1 MAYINLSGL
10 LSGHTTSDEDVVEV
24 YQNNLK
30 AKSSFLPN
38 IPLKDFLLDYAEKVA
53 TFVDNFY
60 TRASEL
66 VIEDLRK
73 YDESVMFQMAY
84 ELANGGSNV
93 VGEKSIR
100 YKAIMMMVDFVRY
113 FNMDNCILIKYSTE
127 LQFESLI
134 GDTIK
139 FNLYKEQE
147 YQTLGGVKAVVERF
161 VVRYI
166 QEYLNERIAF
176 TDFDARKFKGEN
188 YKRDEIIGF
197 ENNRHIALSFHSFPL
212 TYDHYDNN
220 RAMAYFPATID
231 AEGVYVAGKDVVC
244 NSPQPQKPQTNKL
257 ALSYGFSSQYRE
269 ELGTPIVNDE
279 YAQRLKHILDFTER
293 IHKIL
298 YSNIKANE
306 AEVGFGIFDND
317 LGFED
322 VGALVEVKDT
332 PKFDD
337 LEDLTKSL
345 SPIVYEGN
353 YDKVLQ
359 KAQRIVKSKGAV
371 NYKRGG
377 FTFENRGDMYEASD
391 LSNNTQVK
399 IESPISISLKDDE
412 VKYTISENNSYMTKG
427 TIKDKI
433 YGVISKVVNN
443 LEYMN
448 TNNIACTLNDI
459 YGLSDDVTGCCE
471 GLVKYIKSLFIVY
484 MTNNA
489 TNNNEGFTLTTTDN
503 LSVYFRIF
511 EY

>member
-10 LSGHTTSDEDVVEV
+10 LNDYAPSNDDVVEV
-24 YQNNLK
+24 YQKTLK
-30 AKSSFLPN
+30 AGSSFLPN
-38 IPLKDFLLDYAEKVA
+38 MPFKDFLLDYAEKVA

-73 YDESVMFQMAY
+73 HDESTMFQMAY
-84 ELANGGSNV
+84 ELAKEDANV
-93 VGEKSIR
+93 SGDKNAR
-100 YKAIMMMVDFVRY
+100 YKAIMMMVDFIRY
-113 FNMDNCILIKYSTE
+113 FNMDNCILTKYSTK
-127 LQFESLI
+127 LQFDGLVE
-134 GDTIK
+134 DTIK
-139 FNLYKEQE
+139 FNHHKEQE
-147 YQTLGGVKAVVERF
+147 YQTIGGVKAIVERF

-166 QEYLNERIAF
+166 QEYLNEQIAF

-188 YKRDEIIGF
+188 HKRDEIIGF
-197 ENNRHIALSFHSFPL
+197 DNNRHIALSFHSFPL
-212 TYDHYDNN
+212 TYDPYDNN
-220 RAMAYFPATID
+220 RAMSYFPATID

-244 NSPQPQKPQTNKL
+244 KSPQPSKPQANKL
-257 ALSYGFSSQYRE
+257 ALNYGFSSQYRE
-269 ELGTPIVNDE
+269 ELGTPIMNDE
-279 YAQRLKHILDFTER
+279 YAKNLTHILDFTER
-293 IHKIL
+293 IHKII
-298 YSNIKANE
+298 YNNIKANE
-306 AEVGFGIFDND
+306 AEVGLGIFDND
-317 LGFED
+317 LSFED
-322 VGALVEVKDT
+322 VGALVELKDT

-353 YDKVLQ
+353 HERILQ
-359 KAQRIVKSKGAV
+359 RAQHIAKSKGAV

-377 FTFENRGDMYEASD
+377 FSFEKRGDVYEVSD
-391 LSNNTQVK
+391 FSENSQVK

-427 TIKDKI
+427 SIKDKI
-433 YGVISKVVNN
+433 YGVIRKVVDNF
-443 LEYMN
+443 EYMN

-459 YGLSDDVTGCCE
+459 YGLSDDVTGGCE

-489 TNNNEGFTLTTTDN
+489 TNNNKGFTLTTTDS

>member
-10 LSGHTTSDEDVVEV
+10 LNGHTPSNEDVVEV

-30 AKSSFLPN
+30 AWKSFLPN
-38 IPLKDFLLDYAEKVA
+38 IPLKDFLLDYADKVA

-84 ELANGGSNV
+84 ELAKGDAKV
-93 VGEKSIR
+93 RGEKNIM

-113 FNMDNCILIKYSTE
+113 FNMDNCILTKYSTKSQLDGLVE
-127 LQFESLI
+127 
-134 GDTIK
+134 DTIK
-139 FNLYKEQE
+139 FNLYKEEE
-147 YQTLGGVKAVVERF
+147 YKPLGGVKAVVERF

-166 QEYLNERIAF
+166 QEYLNEQIVF
-176 TDFDARKFKGEN
+176 TDFDARKFNGEN

-212 TYDHYDNN
+212 TYDQSDNN
-220 RAMAYFPATID
+220 RAMAYFPTTID

-244 NSPQPQKPQTNKL
+244 KSPQPSKPQANKH
-257 ALSYGFSSQYRE
+257 ALSYSFSSQYRE
-269 ELGTPIVNDE
+269 ELGTPIVNDGC
-279 YAQRLKHILDFTER
+279 AQRLKHILDFTER

-298 YSNIKANE
+298 YNNIKANE
-306 AEVGFGIFDND
+306 AEIGVGIFDND
-317 LGFED
+317 LSFED

-359 KAQRIVKSKGAV
+359 RAQRIVKSKGAV

-377 FTFENRGDMYEASD
+377 FTFEKRGDMYEASD

-399 IESPISISLKDDE
+399 VQSPIAISLKDDE

-427 TIKDKI
+427 SIKEEV
-433 YGVISKVVNN
+433 YGVIRKVVDNF
-443 LEYMN
+443 EYMN

-459 YGLSDDVTGCCE
+459 YGLSDDVTGGCE

-489 TNNNEGFTLTTTDN
+489 TNNNKGFTLTTTDS